1 MTKALTK
8 GAKRRRAKGVG
19 RPRNTEAERDA
30 QGRIPNAGP
39 TTRDRIRLSETPA
52 AHSRLRAMGE
62 NPATATQERLRE
74 AASDARL
81 VTLAGRLNAAQRR
94 SPKGSGHTPLLSA
107 AAYRG
112 IMQYGI
118 VYERWARSVGS
129 PSRFPAVG
137 SYNDAIKGNDDA
149 EPSDAA
155 ERARRAT
162 RVFLDAERVVLSYPG
177 AKSAVMWALDAPETV
192 TPQSVP
198 SATVAL
204 LEKVGKALALKLW
217 VS

>member
-1 MTKALTK
+1 MTKARTV
-8 GAKRRRAKGVG
+8 GAKRRARGVG
-19 RPRNTEAERDA
+19 RPRNVEAERYKGGDIKRPGKA
-30 QGRIPNAGP
+30 E
-39 TTRDRIRLSETPA
+39 RDRIRLSETPA
-52 AHSRLRAMGE
+52 AASRLRAMGE

-81 VTLAGRLNAAQRR
+81 VTLAGRLNACAAH
-94 SPKGSGHTPLLSA
+94 SGKGGPLLSSR
-107 AAYRG
+107 AYLG

-118 VYERWARSVGS
+118 VYERWAKAVGS

-137 SYNDAIKGNDDA
+137 SYNDAIRGNDDA
-149 EPSDAA
+149 EPADAA
-155 ERARRAT
+155 ERARRASNAYMA
-162 RVFLDAERVVLSYPG
+162 AEGVVLAMPG

>member
-1 MTKALTK
+1 MTKARTV
-8 GAKRRRAKGVG
+8 GAKRRAKGVG
-19 RPRNTEAERDA
+19 RPRNVEAERDA
-30 QGRIPNAGP
+30 NGRIPNPGP
-39 TTRDRIRLSETPA
+39 STRGRIRLSETPA

-62 NPATATQERLRE
+62 DPRTATQERLQE
-74 AASDARL
+74 AARDARL
-81 VTLAGRLNAAQRR
+81 VTLAGRLNACQRR
-94 SPKGSGHTPLLSA
+94 SPKASEGKPLLSSV
-107 AAYRG
+107 AYRG
-112 IMQYGI
+112 IMQYGL
-118 VYERWARSVGS
+118 VYERWAKAVGS

-137 SYNDAIKGNDDA
+137 SYNDVIRGNDDA
-149 EPSDAA
+149 EPSGAA
-155 ERARRAT
+155 ERVRRASNA
-162 RVFLDAERVVLSYPG
+162 FMAAEGVVLSYPG